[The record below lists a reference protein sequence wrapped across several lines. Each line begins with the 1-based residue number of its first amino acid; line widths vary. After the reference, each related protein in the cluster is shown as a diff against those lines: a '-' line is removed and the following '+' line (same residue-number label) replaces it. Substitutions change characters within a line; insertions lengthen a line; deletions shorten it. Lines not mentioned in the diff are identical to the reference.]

1 MEFTYLFQIVLFHY
15 VNCLGCCTAGG
26 KKQTALKMCLLTII
40 HEYDWLLMSKMYAIN
55 LLNYSHVLRSL
66 ILSTV
71 VLLFL
76 FLSRVQYNFN

>member
-1 MEFTYLFQIVLFHY
+1 MVFTYLFQIVLFHY
-15 VNCLGCCTAGG
+15 VNWLGCCTAGG
-26 KKQTALKMCLLTII
+26 KKQAVLKMCLLTIN

-55 LLNYSHVLRSL
+55 LLNYSCVLRSL

-76 FLSRVQYNFN
+76 FLSGVQYNFN